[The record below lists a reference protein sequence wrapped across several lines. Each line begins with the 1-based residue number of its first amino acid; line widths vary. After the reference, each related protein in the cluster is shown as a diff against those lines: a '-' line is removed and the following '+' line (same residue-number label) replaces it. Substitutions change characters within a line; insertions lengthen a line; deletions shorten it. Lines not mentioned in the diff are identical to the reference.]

1 MRAIASDRTAHEGI
15 GLAKY
20 FASACQRH
28 ALAKNLAN
36 PKPEQPH
43 PTNQTGNDNPKE
55 NDTDLFRLGLG
66 KQPAFM
72 RYGGSRER
80 APQNPLFVCASAW
93 LCIPEMSGR
102 IKNSVGPV
110 GLKTVLMTVVTTGL
124 LTVTILCMLLLKNSL
139 AFTHYTEPLDVL
151 AY

>member
-1 MRAIASDRTAHEGI
+1 MTKFATYYCIVAIQFVYNIFTTIIA
-15 GLAKY
+15 
-20 FASACQRH
+20 
-28 ALAKNLAN
+28 
-36 PKPEQPH
+36 
-43 PTNQTGNDNPKE
+43 KE
-55 NDTDLFRLGLG
+55 NDTDFFWLGLG

-124 LTVTILCMLLLKNSL
+124 LTVGILFACIC
-139 AFTHYTEPLDVL
+139 
-151 AY
+151 

>member
-1 MRAIASDRTAHEGI
+1 MRAIASDRRAREGL
-15 GLAKY
+15 GLAKF
-20 FASACQRH
+20 FAI
-28 ALAKNLAN
+28 LAN

-55 NDTDLFRLGLG
+55 IDTDLFRLGLG

-93 LCIPEMSGR
+93 LRGSAYI
-102 IKNSVGPV
+102 
-110 GLKTVLMTVVTTGL
+110 
-124 LTVTILCMLLLKNSL
+124 
-139 AFTHYTEPLDVL
+139 YT
-151 AY
+151 